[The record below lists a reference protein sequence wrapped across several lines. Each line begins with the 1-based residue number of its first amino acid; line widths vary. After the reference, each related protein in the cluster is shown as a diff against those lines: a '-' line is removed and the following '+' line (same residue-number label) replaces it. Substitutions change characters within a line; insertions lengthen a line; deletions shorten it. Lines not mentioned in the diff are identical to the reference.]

1 MAERSRRKDEREKD
15 WSTDSVVCDV
25 GEWVSERGRR
35 VGAAADAQELTVI
48 HTCFCHRCSLLLL
61 FLCSLIC
68 ITSCR
73 VTLEHWLW
81 LLQQRKQ
88 TYFWWHLW
96 NLTSDLDFGP
106 NWWDPRRLMA
116 VRASCMRASGCTR
129 LLPLGPSSCSNPFPF
144 SLLPYHCG
152 DKTGHGS
159 KLHLTLQNRACPK
172 WLHFTSCRW
181 LSPKCN
187 ADNGGHETS
196 LYTQTHFSPGPSMT
210 QRVKITII
218 SKVRI
223 SLVHLS
229 K

>member
-1 MAERSRRKDEREKD
+1 MGAPCCSSSSAV
-15 WSTDSVVCDV
+15 WSSSPAV
-25 GEWVSERGRR
+25 G
-35 VGAAADAQELTVI
+35 
-48 HTCFCHRCSLLLL
+48 
-61 FLCSLIC
+61 
-68 ITSCR
+68 
-73 VTLEHWLW
+73 
-81 LLQQRKQ
+81 
-88 TYFWWHLW
+88 WHL
-96 NLTSDLDFGP
+96 NIASDFFSKGSKHISDGISEIWPVHFGP

-181 LSPKCN
+181 LSTKCN

-196 LYTQTHFSPGPSMT
+196 LYTQTHFSPGPLMT
-210 QRVKITII
+210 EKVKITII